1 MLQDYTKSLQPPEYI
16 TINPSNNRAI
26 AIIFSLRSGN
36 PQLNENLK
44 IRHQSENGK
53 CHGGEVESIRHF
65 LEECPTYATPRQ
77 HIKQALNAKGH
88 CRFPL
93 TDI

>member
-1 MLQDYTKSLQPPEYI
+1 MGRRHQHFKQALQKIKIKDRQTQLKRLEDMVTTKTYTMLQDYTKTLQPPEYI

-44 IRHQSENGK
+44 TRHQ
-53 CHGGEVESIRHF
+53 
-65 LEECPTYATPRQ
+65 
-77 HIKQALNAKGH
+77 
-88 CRFPL
+88 
-93 TDI
+93 

>member
-1 MLQDYTKSLQPPEYI
+1 MGRSHHHFKQALQKIKIKDRLTQLKRLEDMVTTKTYTMLQDYTKPLQPPEYI

-44 IRHQSENGK
+44 IRHQSENDK
-53 CHGGEVESIRHF
+53 CH
-65 LEECPTYATPRQ
+65 
-77 HIKQALNAKGH
+77 
-88 CRFPL
+88 
-93 TDI
+93 